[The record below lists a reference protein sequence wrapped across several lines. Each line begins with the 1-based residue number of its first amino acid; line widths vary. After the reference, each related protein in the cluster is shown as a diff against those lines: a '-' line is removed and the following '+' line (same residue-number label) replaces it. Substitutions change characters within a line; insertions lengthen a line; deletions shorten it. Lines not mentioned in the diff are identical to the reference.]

1 MARGVRFSA
10 AIRDCSGPKDR
21 LRELAKAKPEDY
33 KAVKSCNSLLAVGI
47 VNAVE
52 GVPRSR
58 IEPFIQA
65 AMNNVRQGPTNVHQN
80 TWIALNEVAE
90 TYDFFHDAI
99 PAAERRAMVDW
110 FNAHLERYTDDENAF
125 HNSTLSKILVYLRI
139 AYATRD
145 ENPRAGEFRDYAIK
159 KALRRPGT
167 PRVAALRRRRR
178 LYRGWLVYPRIALE
192 PGRRAGTGAAIWRA
206 TMVSRK
212 PPDSSTSGWPTKC
225 FSLIRRRASSA
236 TNSSRS
242 RATARTS
249 MAAIANIRARCGRSW
264 PNTSAAR
271 RWPVTCRTSAAG
283 HPIPRPERLIS
294 CTKRNRNRRAI
305 LSGFPLAHCAAD
317 IGKVYARSDWRADAT
332 WLRFDCGPFWT
343 NHQHYEAGNFEIFRY
358 EPLATES
365 GEYVSYSSSHDVNW
379 LIRTIAHN
387 CILVYEPGESW
398 KNLRDG
404 DRNQHANDGGQT
416 NAWDWPVATLADW
429 DKRREKFERA
439 KLVAYENQPGYMF
452 VAGDCT
458 KAYAPSK
465 LSLCLRQIVFL
476 RPSTVVVFDRVV
488 STRPDYEKTWLLHM
502 KNEPQI
508 EGNRVTIA
516 AGKGRLICQTLL
528 PEDPTIRKVFG
539 YTYRGSTFDAQ
550 QSVLTASAAKWRVE
564 VLPSQ
569 AAKEDL
575 FLHVLFTD
583 MPQPTRLVRD
593 GDDVGVR
600 IGRTEV
606 IFTGQVGGR
615 LKLDG
620 QEHVLTPQMKLGIY
634 ER

>member
-1 MARGVRFSA
+1 
-10 AIRDCSGPKDR
+10 
-21 LRELAKAKPEDY
+21 
-33 KAVKSCNSLLAVGI
+33 
-47 VNAVE
+47 
-52 GVPRSR
+52 
-58 IEPFIQA
+58 
-65 AMNNVRQGPTNVHQN
+65 
-80 TWIALNEVAE
+80 
-90 TYDFFHDAI
+90 
-99 PAAERRAMVDW
+99 MVDW

-139 AYATRD
+139 AYVTRN

-159 KALRRPGT
+159 KLYEGRVLPVLLRFGAGGGFTEGGWYSRGSLWNL
-167 PRVAALRRRRR
+167 VEGLELARR
-178 LYRGWLVYPRIALE
+178 LEGYDGFQKAPRFFYQRLAYELFQPYPTTGEYGNELFPVEGDGSNVYGSHREYPREMRTLLAQYFRGSPL
-192 PGRRAGTGAAIWRA
+192 AGY
-206 TMVSRK
+206 VSAK
-212 PPDSSTSGWPTKC
+212 
-225 FSLIRRRASSA
+225 RRRAS
-236 TNSSRS
+236 NPE
-242 RATARTS
+242 ARTVDFLYEEEPEP
-249 MAAIANIRARCGRSW
+249 ARNLNS
-264 PNTSAAR
+264 
-271 RWPVTCRTSAAG
+271 
-283 HPIPRPERLIS
+283 
-294 CTKRNRNRRAI
+294 
-305 LSGFPLAHCAAD
+305 FPLAHCAAD

-416 NAWDWPVATLADW
+416 NAWGWPVATLEDW
-429 DKRREKFERA
+429 NKRRDKFERA
-439 KLVAYENQPGYMF
+439 KLVAYDNQPAYMF
-452 VAGDCT
+452 AAGDCT
-458 KAYAPSK
+458 KAYSPSK
-465 LSLCLRQIVFL
+465 LALCLRQIVFL
-476 RPSTVVVFDRVV
+476 RPSTVVVFDRVL

-508 EGNRVTIA
+508 EGNRVTIS
-516 AGKGRLICQTLL
+516 AGKGRLISQTLL
-528 PEDPTIRKVFG
+528 PEEPTIRKVFG

-583 MPQPTRLVRD
+583 VPQPTRLVRD

-600 IGRTEV
+600 IGRSEV